1 MDEVGSLAYWQG
13 AGVDT
18 NGKGLV
24 IGTLVKLVST
34 IVRTNEEGC

>member
-18 NGKGLV
+18 NKKGLV
-24 IGTLVKLVST
+24 IGTLKYNGNDLT
-34 IVRTNEEGC
+34 ICT